1 MTIGEA
7 LELLKSKLTPSMAEL
22 ACPQSEQI
30 LEFVLNCS
38 RTDLYLHRSSELDN
52 TSEEKMRRIL
62 SRALKGEPLAYIT
75 GKVYF
80 YSREFTVN
88 PDVLIPR
95 PDTETLVEQ
104 VLANEKS
111 PDLLFADI
119 GTGSGIISCILTEH
133 NKGWKAV
140 AVDLSFKALK
150 TAAINCGPGI
160 DLVCADMLSAFKNRP
175 LFDFVVSNPPYISAK
190 EMETLDNSVT
200 DFEPRTALY
209 GGKDGLD
216 YYRLLAADSP
226 GLLKSNGHIYCEI
239 GYDQGEYVKEVFLA
253 SGWSGV
259 VICKDLGGNPRVMR
273 ATRPEKP

>member
-104 VLANEKS
+104 VLANENRPIS
-111 PDLLFADI
+111 FCRYRHRI
-119 GTGSGIISCILTEH
+119 SIISCILTEH

-140 AVDLSFKALK
+140 AVDFSFKALK

-216 YYRLLAADSP
+216 YYRLLAADSHRTAQ
-226 GLLKSNGHIYCEI
+226 K
-239 GYDQGEYVKEVFLA
+239 
-253 SGWSGV
+253 
-259 VICKDLGGNPRVMR
+259 
-273 ATRPEKP
+273 ATGISTAK